1 MSYTDEFMSPRLVGK
16 RFEDH
21 AIPFEVLKDLA
32 TLEELVLE
40 TAKWQYF
47 QQHQDR
53 QRVPRGFTDNI
64 SLQLTEI
71 RDGSAVP
78 VIVLTMLIAGQ
89 QPLFRPDNIQYFE
102 SAREHIIS
110 AVAAAEEQQS
120 VTEYLPEHLLGYFD
134 KLGRSLREG
143 EALEFDPANENH
155 PARLT
160 KETRRR
166 ILLASDRVQELS
178 EDITLR
184 GSVPEMD
191 QEKMSFEFQLITGP
205 RVKAP
210 IDNQHLESI
219 LKAFNGYR
227 QGKKIM
233 IQGIGRFNRTEK
245 LQRLESVEHITM
257 LEDRDVGVRLDEFR
271 NLKNGWLDGKGLA
284 PAKDGLA
291 WLLEQFETMY
301 SEELET
307 PYLYPTPEGGVQAEW
322 TIGSWE
328 ITLEI
333 DLAEHRGE
341 WHQLDLT
348 SDKEIFEELNL
359 DEADIW
365 SWINEQ
371 IHVCQQEATA

>member
-16 RFEDH
+16 RFENH

-47 QQHQDR
+47 QKNQDR

-71 RDGSAVP
+71 RDGSAIP

-102 SAREHIIS
+102 SAREHIVN
-110 AVAAAEEQQS
+110 AVAAAENQQS
-120 VTEYLPEHLLGYFD
+120 VTEYLPDHLLGYFD

-143 EALEFDPANENH
+143 EALEFDPENPER
-155 PARLT
+155 PARLN

-178 EDITLR
+178 EDVTLR
-184 GSVPEMD
+184 GAVSEMD
-191 QEKMSFEFQLITGP
+191 QDKMSFEFQLITGQKI
-205 RVKAP
+205 KAP
-210 IDNQHLESI
+210 IDHQHLDAV

-227 QGKKIM
+227 QGEKIM

-271 NLKNGWLDGKGLA
+271 NLKDGWLDGKGIA

-322 TIGSWE
+322 TIKSQE

-333 DLAEHRGE
+333 DLADHKGE
-341 WHQLDLT
+341 WHQLNLA
-348 SDKEIFEELNL
+348 SEQEIFQKLNL
-359 DEADIW
+359 EEADAW
-365 SWINEQ
+365 AWISKQ
-371 IHVCQQEATA
+371 IQTCGQETAA

>member
-1 MSYTDEFMSPRLVGK
+1 MSYKAEFMTPRLVGK

-47 QQHQDR
+47 QKNQDR

-71 RDGSAVP
+71 RDGSAIP
-78 VIVLTMLIAGQ
+78 VIILTMLIAGQ
-89 QPLFRPDNIQYFE
+89 QPLFPPPDIEYFQA
-102 SAREHIIS
+102 AREHIVS
-110 AVAAAEEQQS
+110 AVAAAENQQS

-143 EALEFDPANENH
+143 EALEFDPENPER
-155 PARLT
+155 PARLN

-166 ILLASDRVQELS
+166 ILLASERVQELS
-178 EDITLR
+178 EDIALR

-191 QEKMSFEFQLITGP
+191 QEKMSFEFQLIAGP

-210 IDNQHLESI
+210 IDHQHQDAI

-233 IQGIGRFNRTEK
+233 IQGIGRFNRAEK
-245 LQRLESVEHITM
+245 LQQLESVEHITM
-257 LEDRDVGVRLDEFR
+257 LDDRDVGARLDEFR
-271 NLKNGWLDGKGLA
+271 NLKNGWLDGKGIA
-284 PAKDGLA
+284 PEKDGLD
-291 WLLEQFETMY
+291 WLFRQFETMY
-301 SEELET
+301 PEELET

-322 TIGSWE
+322 SINSQE
-328 ITLEI
+328 ITLEV
-333 DLAEHRGE
+333 DLAEHKGE
-341 WHQLDLT
+341 WHQLDLA

-359 DEADIW
+359 DEADTWIW
-365 SWINEQ
+365 ISEQ
-371 IHVCQQEATA
+371 IRTCQQEGAA

>member
-16 RFEDH
+16 RFEGH

-47 QQHQDR
+47 QKNQDR

-71 RDGSAVP
+71 REGSAVP

-89 QPLFRPDNIQYFE
+89 QPLFPPPNIEYFQ
-102 SAREHIIS
+102 SAREHIVS
-110 AVAAAEEQQS
+110 AVAAAEDQQS
-120 VTEYLPEHLLGYFD
+120 VTEHLPDHLLGYFD
-134 KLGRSLREG
+134 KLGRSLRKG
-143 EALEFDPANENH
+143 ETLELDPENPER
-155 PARLT
+155 PARLN

-178 EDITLR
+178 EDVTLR
-184 GSVPEMD
+184 GAVSEMD
-191 QEKMSFEFQLITGP
+191 QDKMSFEFQLIAGQKI
-205 RVKAP
+205 KAP
-210 IDNQHLESI
+210 IDHQHQDAV

-227 QGKKIM
+227 LGKKIM

-271 NLKNGWLDGKGLA
+271 NLKNGWLDDKGIA
-284 PAKDGLA
+284 PAKDGLD
-291 WLLEQFETMY
+291 WLLEQLTTLY

-322 TIGSWE
+322 TIGSQE

-333 DLAEHRGE
+333 DIADHKGE

-348 SDKEIFEELNL
+348 SDKEIFRELDL
-359 DEADIW
+359 DETDTWA
-365 SWINEQ
+365 WISEQ
-371 IHVCQQEATA
+371 IQTCQKETVA